1 MLYSQL
7 ICSIDDQAH
16 QKGYA
21 VLLGNTRRGEPGRE
35 REYVRRVETRLADGI
50 IQLRPYSPEQ
60 GNAIPDDV
68 ACVSAAGC
76 EASYGPAVR
85 SDNRGAAKP
94 IVDYLNSPRHRRI
107 GGMSGLTDNPHAI

>member
-50 IQLRPYSPEQ
+50 IQLRSYSPGQ
-60 GNAIPDDV
+60 GNAISDDV

-76 EASYGPAVR
+76 GASF
-85 SDNRGAAKP
+85 GAS
-94 IVDYLNSPRHRRI
+94 VRI
-107 GGMSGLTDNPHAI
+107 GERGGAETFVDCLVSLGRGGIGVSCGVGG